1 MNISLSQE
9 ETFPNITEQNETTT
23 GKAFME
29 EVNSMITFQIAS
41 IIAKYWIPVLVPI
54 ALVGN
59 TLSFLVMIKP
69 SNRKMSTCIYMAA
82 ISINDNMMMIFAA
95 HHWLAT
101 NLKIYQMYDIH
112 CKNADF
118 WILMGL
124 QNSTFQVI
132 AMTFDKYIA
141 IKWPHKAA
149 TYSTPRRAKITIIA
163 VWVCVFIYNIPHF
176 FFSKMIGDVCVA
188 YGVGGVITM
197 VYSWVTF
204 SLNGLLAFT
213 VLSYMNYVIIRNVR
227 RSRKMFGNN
236 EGQDQGQIQGNTAF
250 SKREQNMKNTEKQL
264 TFMLLL
270 ITTLFLILLFPTNA
284 RFVYGTFVT
293 RDTPTKYASFMLFY
307 SVSGNLYFTNNGI
320 NFFLYCMSGQKFHND
335 LKELLSCSQFLTH
348 VDGNAKKDTSQSSIT
363 DFSTVN

>member
-1 MNISLSQE
+1 MNISLSQVE
-9 ETFPNITEQNETTT
+9 MFSNITTQKETT
-23 GKAFME
+23 GNVSME
-29 EVNSMITFQIAS
+29 EVNSMIIFKIVN
-41 IIAKYWIPVLVPI
+41 IITKYWIPILVPI
-54 ALVGN
+54 GLVGN

-69 SNRKMSTCIYMAA
+69 NNRKISTCIYMAA
-82 ISINDNMMMIFAA
+82 ISINDNMMMLFIA
-95 HHWLAT
+95 HYWLSNA
-101 NLKIYQMYDIH
+101 LKIYEMHDIV
-112 CKNADF
+112 CKNVDF

-163 VWVCVFIYNIPHF
+163 VWVWAFIFNIPHF
-176 FFSKMIGDVCVA
+176 FFSKKIGDVCVA
-188 YGVGGVITM
+188 YGVGGVITK

-213 VLSYMNYVIIRNVR
+213 VLIYMNYVIIRKVR
-227 RSRKMFGNN
+227 RSHKMFGNN
-236 EGQDQGQIQGNTAF
+236 EGQVQGQIQGNTAF

-270 ITTLFLILLFPTNA
+270 VTTLFLILLFPTYA

-293 RDTPTKYASFMLFY
+293 RDTPTKYASFMLFHQ
-307 SVSGNLYFTNNGI
+307 VSSRLYVTNNGI
-320 NFFLYCMSGQKFHND
+320 NFFLYCISGQKFRND
-335 LKELLSCSQFLTH
+335 LKELLICSQFLTH
-348 VDGNAKKDTSQSSIT
+348 VDGNAKKDTSQSRVT
-363 DFSTVN
+363 DVSTVN